1 MTRRRRAAG
10 SFASC
15 LRTRRNYL
23 AVSVG
28 DDAIFYLDGG
38 AVVPTI
44 KAQGPWDPGVQH
56 GGAVA
61 GVLARAVEQVSTP
74 VPMRVA
80 RFTLDMLRRVPLK
93 PLAVSTEVLRTGKRI
108 QTVRAELHDGDL
120 LVASAMAVSVR
131 TGAEIEVSSD
141 RQPDA
146 PLPPPPGS
154 SEKPLAFNPRA
165 VMPDGFP
172 HVVEFDR
179 VLGSPLGGTPSKTW
193 VRLLVPFMR
202 GEETSPLVNLMAMS
216 DFTSGLGSFLP
227 FDQYVSINTDLSI
240 HVLRYPT
247 SSRICIDAETWAD
260 ADGIGQ
266 SRARLFDES
275 GLCALSNASLFI
287 ESRSRY

>member
-1 MTRRRRAAG
+1 M
-10 SFASC
+10 
-15 LRTRRNYL
+15 
-23 AVSVG
+23 G
-28 DDAIFYLDGG
+28 DDAIFYLDGD

-61 GVLARAVEQVSTP
+61 GVLARAVEQVPTP

-80 RFTLDMLRRVPLK
+80 RFTLDMLRRVPLE
-93 PLAVSTEVLRTGKRI
+93 PLAISTEVLRTGKRI
-108 QTVRAELHDGDL
+108 QTVRAEMHDGDL

-131 TGAEIEVSSD
+131 TGAEIEAFPD

-154 SEKPLAFNPRA
+154 AERPMAFNPRA

-179 VLGSPLGGTPSKTW
+179 VVGSSRGGTPSKTW
-193 VRLLVPFMR
+193 VRLLVPFVR

-227 FDQYVSINTDLSI
+227 FNQYVSINTDLSI

-247 SSRICIDAETWAD
+247 GDHIGIDAETWAD

-266 SRARLFDES
+266 SRARLHDVT
-275 GLCALSNASLFI
+275 GLCALSSASLFI
-287 ESRSRY
+287 ETRNRY